1 MKSVDLEMLTPIDIP
16 IVLEA
21 VHRYLTANGL
31 AIITENIFL
40 KPEALA
46 RRWELS
52 ISCLNHWRFTGGGPH
67 YIKTGP
73 GPKAQV
79 RYPLMGNHGV
89 MQFEESKLHHS
100 TTHDAGKSD

>member
-1 MKSVDLEMLTPIDIP
+1 MKTVNLEALSPKDITAIID
-16 IVLEA
+16 A
-21 VHRYLTANGL
+21 VHRYLTQNGL

-73 GPKAQV
+73 GPRAQV
-79 RYPLMGNHGV
+79 RYPLMGSHGV
-89 MQFEESKLHHS
+89 MQFEESRLYHS
-100 TTHDAGKSD
+100 TTHEYGQS